1 MYGVDENA
9 TGDDQAGYK
18 HLIHQSTVSHFQG
31 GIAFYNHDSAIV
43 SEAIDCARRV
53 AKNVTNPSGWHLS
66 KPDRTEWRRFTS
78 ATRLQRER
86 SAFFVSF
93 SGALSDQIPLIH
105 AQPVDALVLDYAP
118 WIRSIDV
125 ADGLL
130 VVAANK
136 ENETRALLLG
146 GRTTRNSQRQKYER
160 YLTLSVDQRQALEN
174 TAFRVTDTLP
184 GVDHERAIREG

>member
-1 MYGVDENA
+1 M
-9 TGDDQAGYK
+9 
-18 HLIHQSTVSHFQG
+18 
-31 GIAFYNHDSAIV
+31 
-43 SEAIDCARRV
+43 
-53 AKNVTNPSGWHLS
+53 
-66 KPDRTEWRRFTS
+66 
-78 ATRLQRER
+78 
-86 SAFFVSF
+86 SF

-125 ADGLL
+125 ADELL
-130 VVAANK
+130 EVAANK

-184 GVDHERAIREG
+184 GVDHERAMREG